1 MNNEQQ
7 NTYKKAYV
15 TAQADYLDRLA
26 QHCDYALTLQ
36 TNLPTYAI
44 SNATMEK
51 RLDATRSSLNQFRL
65 RLNRLLTG
73 NGWLRNDK
81 YVPVF
86 IAAIEGTQNTY
97 DKKRTLHIHVAL
109 GNLPLAATHDLF
121 GDGIRQLWAA
131 TAVGTTDIKLDKLT
145 KGTEQRWNEYIGKE
159 AHKGNF
165 EVIDY
170 SNTQAPKHIL
180 ATI

>member
-1 MNNEQQ
+1 MTNEQQ

-15 TAQADYLDRLA
+15 AAQADYLDKLA
-26 QHCDYALTLQ
+26 QFCDFALTLQ
-36 TNLPTYAI
+36 TKLPTYTF

-73 NGWLRNDK
+73 NGWLRNNK

-86 IAAIEGTQNTY
+86 VPTIEGTLDRDDMN
-97 DKKRTLHIHVAL
+97 KTLHIHIAL
-109 GNLPLAATHDLF
+109 GNLPAAATQELLE
-121 GDGIRQLWAA
+121 DGIRQLWAA
-131 TAVGTTDIKLDKLT
+131 TEVGTADIKLDKLT
-145 KGTEQRWNEYIGKE
+145 KGTEQRWNKYIGKE
-159 AHKGNF
+159 GHKGNW

-170 SNTQAPKHIL
+170 SNTQAPKHLL